1 MNPIALLQKSVLTRI
16 VAAIVALIALLSAG
30 YILLEIGNSR
40 TAAKQAI
47 AAYGMRLAESYAQQF
62 DTQPYE
68 AFLQKPEEND
78 GYWAIRGQLDQYRT
92 QIGALYV
99 YLVRFGDQ
107 DQPIIMIDGQ
117 PKGSD
122 AASPI
127 GEVTDMPAA
136 AIADV
141 KEGRT
146 AATKLL
152 DNPEYGSYLSAFAP
166 IRSKDGAVIGALGVD
181 TDARV
186 IASIS
191 GAVIR
196 GSLGFYALLLA
207 ASAAALAAIVFL
219 IVRSLRPL
227 RLIQSGAELIA
238 AGELAQAE
246 RLLADHPVRSA
257 DEIGATYRAMTKMSG
272 SLRSSMGALVAGIAG
287 ASEQTAA
294 SSSRFR
300 DEADRLL
307 ASNETVQ
314 GAMQEVAEG
323 AQTQRI
329 GAADSARAIG
339 EMTQGIVRISEAAQ
353 AVADAAQAALGEAE
367 EGAETMRRLERQ
379 VRAVSAT
386 GGDVLAMA
394 RTLNDSSAL
403 IGGALDMI
411 AGIASQTKLLALNAS
426 IEAARAGEHGRGF
439 AVVAGEVRQLA
450 EASAQAAS
458 QIGALLQDIRLSATG
473 IGGKMTT
480 GVQEMTQG
488 VAIAA
493 SAEVSFRNMLDKFK
507 QVGGQMEEVSAAAE
521 QMSAGSEEVAAAVAN
536 IADIAQSA
544 SEQIFRIYEMTQQQ
558 SEAARH
564 IAESAAQVSVASQEM
579 RRSVERLKV

>member
-1 MNPIALLQKSVLTRI
+1 MNPIALLQRSVLTRI

-30 YILLEIGNSR
+30 YILLEIGNSK

-62 DTQPYE
+62 DTQAYE
-68 AFLQKPEEND
+68 QFLQKPEEND
-78 GYWAIRGQLDQYRT
+78 SYWAIRGQLDRYRT

-99 YLVRFGDQ
+99 YLVRFGDK

-117 PKGSD
+117 PKDSD

-127 GEVTDMPAA
+127 GEVTDMPAS
-136 AIADV
+136 AIAAV
-141 KEGRT
+141 KDGRT
-146 AATKLL
+146 AASKLL
-152 DNPEYGSYLSAFAP
+152 DNPDYGSYLSAFAP
-166 IRSKDGAVIGALGVD
+166 IRGKDGAVIGAIGVD

-186 IASIS
+186 VSSIS
-191 GAVIR
+191 GTVVR
-196 GSLGFYALLLA
+196 GSIGLILLLLA
-207 ASAAALAAIVFL
+207 ASAIALAAIVYL

-227 RLIQSGAELIA
+227 SLIQAGAEQIA

-246 RLLADHPVRSA
+246 RLLTARPVQSA
-257 DEIGATYRAMTKMSG
+257 DEIGATYRAMVRMSG
-272 SLRSSMGALVAGIAG
+272 SLRSSVGALVAGVAG
-287 ASEQTAA
+287 ASEQVAA

-300 DEADRLL
+300 EEASRMLD
-307 ASNETVQ
+307 SNQTVQ
-314 GAMQEVAEG
+314 NAMQEVAEG

-353 AVADAAQAALGEAE
+353 AVSDAAQAALGEAE
-367 EGAETMRRLERQ
+367 EGQATMRRLERQ
-379 VRAVSAT
+379 VRTISSV
-386 GGDVLAMA
+386 GGEVLAMVQA
-394 RTLNDSSAL
+394 LGESSEQ

-450 EASAQAAS
+450 EASAQAAQ
-458 QIGALLQDIRLSATG
+458 QIGSLLHDIRLSANG
-473 IGGKMTT
+473 ISGKMSA

-488 VAIAA
+488 VTI
-493 SAEVSFRNMLDKFK
+493 SANAEASFRGMLDKFRL
-507 QVGGQMEEVSAAAE
+507 VGSQIEEVSAASE

-536 IADIAQSA
+536 MADIAQSA
-544 SEQIFRIYEMTQQQ
+544 SDQIFRIYEMTLQQ

-564 IAESAAQVSVASQEM
+564 IAESAEQVSAASQDM
-579 RRSVERLKV
+579 RQTVERLNV